1 MWAWL
6 RKWLAGQKENV
17 PMPAGMKL
25 IVGLGNPGKQ
35 YEGTRHNVGFAAV
48 AKLIKTRTSSP
59 AKAKFQ
65 GELYEAS
72 IAGQRVLLLLPL
84 TYMNGSG
91 ASVLAARD
99 FYKIESSDIL
109 VICDDFALPLG
120 KLRFRAKGSSGGQK
134 GLDDVIRRL
143 GNDEIPRL
151 RIGIGAPPP
160 GRDIPG
166 YVLSRFPPDE
176 QGIAEEGI
184 GRAAESAEAWVEK
197 GLSYCMNQ
205 YNAA

>member
-1 MWAWL
+1 
-6 RKWLAGQKENV
+6 
-17 PMPAGMKL
+17 MKL

-35 YEGTRHNVGFAAV
+35 YTGTRHNVGFATL
-48 AKLIKTRTSSP
+48 AKLIATRTSGP

-65 GELYEAS
+65 GELYEAT
-72 IAGQRVLLLLPL
+72 IAGQRTLLLLPL

-99 FYKIESSDIL
+99 FYKIEHPEIL
-109 VICDDFALPLG
+109 IVCDDMALPLG
-120 KLRFRAKGSSGGQK
+120 KLRFRAKGSAGGQK

-151 RIGIGAPPP
+151 RIGIGAPVP
-160 GRDIPG
+160 GRDVPG
-166 YVLSRFPPDE
+166 YVLGKFAPDE
-176 QGIAEEGI
+176 QAVAEESI
-184 GRAAESAEAWVEK
+184 AKAAASAEAWVEK